1 MFCLQVGLSEFLVI
15 EKETSALST
24 EVIKCN
30 LKDLDEDVSY
40 LLLIAAFQSEPQ
52 STFVKLKMK
61 IFIC

>member
-15 EKETSALST
+15 EKGSGALST
-24 EVIKCN
+24 EVKKRN
-30 LKDLDEDVSY
+30 LKDWDEDISH
-40 LLLIAAFQSEPQ
+40 LLIAAFQSEPQ